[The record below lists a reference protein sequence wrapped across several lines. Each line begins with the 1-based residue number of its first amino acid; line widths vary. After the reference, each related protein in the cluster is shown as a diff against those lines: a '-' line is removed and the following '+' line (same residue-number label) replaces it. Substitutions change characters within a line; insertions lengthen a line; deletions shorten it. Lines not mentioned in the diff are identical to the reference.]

1 MYDLNNENTVEFSI
15 FITNTIYKDMIIT
28 IYYPSISHAVQ

>member
-1 MYDLNNENTVEFSI
+1 MYDLSNENTVEFSI

-28 IYYPSISHAVQ
+28 IYCPSISHTVK